1 MTAEQWQT
9 GREQA
14 GLTQVAAARSL
25 EVSQPYLSQLE
36 TGLRVASAELAR
48 RAAKLYAL
56 PPTVLP
62 LAEPGDVLPDDLQRK
77 LASLGYPG
85 FEHVRFRVV
94 SNPAAVVLGAVAK
107 RDLDS
112 RLVEALPWV
121 LATYPDLNWEWLRDH
136 ARLRNAQNRLGYLVH
151 LARRTVNVAPQR
163 GDAAR
168 TLTHWEN
175 ELEESRLVREGTLC
189 RDSMPDAERAW
200 TRANRPKAAAHWNLL
215 TSLDADQLWYVTH

>member
-1 MTAEQWQT
+1 
-9 GREQA
+9 
-14 GLTQVAAARSL
+14 
-25 EVSQPYLSQLE
+25 
-36 TGLRVASAELAR
+36 
-48 RAAKLYAL
+48 
-56 PPTVLP
+56 
-62 LAEPGDVLPDDLQRK
+62 
-77 LASLGYPG
+77 
-85 FEHVRFRVV
+85 
-94 SNPAAVVLGAVAK
+94 VVLGAVAK
-107 RDLDS
+107 PDLDS

-136 ARLRNAQNRLGYLVH
+136 AKLRNAQNRLGYLVH
-151 LARRTVNVAPQR
+151 LAKRTVNVVPQR

-168 TLTHWEN
+168 TLTHWES